1 MVTESADKSLTYEGL
16 GRPWPA
22 PRKLR
27 WVRFFFTAIWLVY
40 LAQPLDTL
48 ASKGHSAWW
57 MAAALTVTTAFCA
70 VFITVVTG
78 WDRHPGW
85 GRLGLVLLFPLAA
98 AFSLMF
104 GGTAAAGSV
113 VWIYVSSA
121 SGWVAPNHRAALR
134 ATGLV
139 AVCYLL
145 FSWIGHEDVSTT
157 LITLIPVVFVGI
169 TMSGIRLQIKLMA
182 ELRQAREEV
191 AQLAANEER
200 LRLARDMHDLTG
212 QSLSMVTLK
221 SELAARLLGRLPES
235 AERDRARDEIEQVAA
250 VSRQTLRDIR
260 EAISGYR
267 RPTLA
272 VEIITARTALASA
285 GIAAHDDAD
294 LTLLSG
300 TFDPD
305 AEAALAW
312 CLREAVTNVVRHS
325 AARNCYVNLTRG
337 DRTLSLQV
345 RDDGKGFPASASAR
359 ILGSFAQRGP
369 IEAPECATAP
379 VGDASPLGDD
389 APVGDAMPVGG
400 NGLRGMSERLS
411 VVGGSLELRPDA
423 SPGFCLIAT
432 VPNVPATASAAP
444 AARAMTAR
452 TPGSAGVTVS
462 E

>member
-1 MVTESADKSLTYEGL
+1 MGKSFADEGVSRPWSFSGEGL

-22 PRKLR
+22 TGKLR
-27 WVRFFFTAIWLVY
+27 WVRFFFTAVWLVY
-40 LAQPLDTL
+40 LGQPLDTI

-57 MAAALTVTTAFCA
+57 VAAAIALTSAFCA
-70 VFITVVTG
+70 VFITVVLG
-78 WDRHPGW
+78 WDRHPAW
-85 GRLGLVLLFPLAA
+85 ARHGLVLLFPLAA

-104 GGTAAAGSV
+104 SGAAAAGPV

-121 SGWVAPNHRAALR
+121 SGWVATSRRAALR
-134 ATGLV
+134 ATALV
-139 AVCYLL
+139 AVCYLF
-145 FSWIGHEDVSTT
+145 FSWLGHDDVSTV

-169 TMSGIRLQIKLMA
+169 AMSGIRLQIKLMA

-191 AQLAANEER
+191 AKLAANEER

-221 SELAARLLGRLPES
+221 SELAARLLGRLPAS
-235 AERDRARDEIEQVAA
+235 PERDRARDEIEQVAA

-285 GIAAHDDAD
+285 GIAAHDDAG

-325 AARNCYVNLTRG
+325 AARECRIGLTRRSG
-337 DRTLSLQV
+337 TLSLEV
-345 RDDGKGFPASASAR
+345 RDDGNGFPVRPAQPAGPVP
-359 ILGSFAQRGP
+359 GS
-369 IEAPECATAP
+369 
-379 VGDASPLGDD
+379 
-389 APVGDAMPVGG
+389 
-400 NGLRGMSERLS
+400 GLRGMSERLS
-411 VVGGSLELRPDA
+411 AVGGRLELRPDA
-423 SPGFCLIAT
+423 APGFCLVAT
-432 VPNVPATASAAP
+432 VPATGPAAVSATGPAAVSTTVPATVP
-444 AARAMTAR
+444 ATVRTQGPARV
-452 TPGSAGVTVS
+452 SVT